1 MMSQLQPQLSHFN
14 TEKLIASESCDRY
27 YNFIENSG
35 LSNTDYMKKKHE
47 FTWIMHTCYCF
58 ADVNNY
64 L

>member
-35 LSNTDYMKKKHE
+35 LSNTDYMKKNMSLLGSCILV
-47 FTWIMHTCYCF
+47 TALLM
-58 ADVNNY
+58 
-64 L
+64 

>member
-35 LSNTDYMKKKHE
+35 LSNTDYMKKKNMSLLGSCILV
-47 FTWIMHTCYCF
+47 TALLM
-58 ADVNNY
+58 
-64 L
+64 